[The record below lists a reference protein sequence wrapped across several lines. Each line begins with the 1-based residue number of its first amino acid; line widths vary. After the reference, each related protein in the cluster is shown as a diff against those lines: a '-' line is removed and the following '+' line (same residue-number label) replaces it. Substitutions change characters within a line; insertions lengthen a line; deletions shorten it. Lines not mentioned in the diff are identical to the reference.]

1 MDKECI
7 ELKKLNQYTF
17 DAEAKKKIGKDNWDE
32 FLKKILADDFIIRRS
47 NPALSNQTKAEM
59 LKWIEQQSD
68 ADHKLGEAIA
78 WCDQEL
84 GVVVFAVMMIR
95 DGKSHR
101 YQNIK
106 VFQKQLQGEWQIVC
120 WQVKEAPA
128 E

>member
-1 MDKECI
+1 MDKNCI
-7 ELKKLNQYTF
+7 ELKKLNQETF

-47 NPALSNQTKAEM
+47 NPAFSNQTKAEM
-59 LKWIEQQSD
+59 LKWIE
-68 ADHKLGEAIA
+68 DHSVTERKLGEAIA

-84 GVVVFAVMMIR
+84 GVVVCPVTMIH

-106 VFQKQLQGEWQIVC
+106 VFQKQLQGEWQIVY
-120 WQVKEAPA
+120 WQVTEAPA